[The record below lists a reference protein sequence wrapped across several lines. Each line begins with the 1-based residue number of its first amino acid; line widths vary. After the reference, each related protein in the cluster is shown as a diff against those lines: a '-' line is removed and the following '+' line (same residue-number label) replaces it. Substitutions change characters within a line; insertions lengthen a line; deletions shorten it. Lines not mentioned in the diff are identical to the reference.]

1 MYLIPA
7 CCLLFLY
14 QVNKELNRGLYKR
27 PKSSLKYYFRSISRV
42 WVRHG
47 AVRETAT
54 GFWVNVSVEETLIA
68 IVRCLFI
75 PKEYLPSFIY
85 KANLIHW
92 SVKRAKDWR
101 TLRMTFSR
109 YKMLQLSRGYNIP
122 GREEYPL
129 FLFAQICRWAKAC
142 SFLLWQKMIR

>member
-7 CCLLFLY
+7 CHLLFLY
-14 QVNKELNRGLYKR
+14 QVNKELNRPLYKR
-27 PKSSLKYYFRSISRV
+27 PESSLKYYFRSILRV

-47 AVRETAT
+47 AIRETAT
-54 GFWVNVSVEETLIA
+54 GFWVNVSVEKTLIA

-101 TLRMTFSR
+101 TFGMTHAVVTRCCNCPGVIISPSVRNILFFSLHR
-109 YKMLQLSRGYNIP
+109 
-122 GREEYPL
+122 
-129 FLFAQICRWAKAC
+129 FADE
-142 SFLLWQKMIR
+142 QKRAAS